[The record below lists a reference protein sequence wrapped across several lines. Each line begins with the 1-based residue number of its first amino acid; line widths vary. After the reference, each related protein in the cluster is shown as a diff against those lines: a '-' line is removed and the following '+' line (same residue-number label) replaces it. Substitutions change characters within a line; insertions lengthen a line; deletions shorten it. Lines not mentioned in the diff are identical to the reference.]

1 MASSEAWPIGD
12 GKMARRVRGQD
23 WSATPLGGVGTW
35 PQCLKTIVDLSLASR
50 QAMMLAWGP
59 ERILF
64 YNDPCAPILGD
75 YHPHALGMPLDMAW
89 PSLWDEIKRLAERIQ
104 AGEAIAFDALPL
116 VTTRNGRREQGWW
129 TFSFSP
135 LRDESGAV
143 AGLLGVVVD
152 ASDKVRADR
161 AEATLRVREA
171 DLERVQRIGEV
182 GGLDIDIADN
192 MTSWRSPEYLRL
204 HGLPPTPRQETHEQ
218 WRERVHPADRANA
231 EAQLHA
237 ALNGD
242 GTSYDSEY
250 RIIRPSDGAVRWIRA
265 RADIKRDTD
274 GKAVRLVGAHLDIT
288 DQKRANEVLRQSERR
303 QAFLLELSDRLQA
316 LSDPG
321 AVAEAACRILVEELQ
336 AGRAQYAVMV
346 EDLPNA
352 EIAEI
357 RGEAVRFGSPMVLR
371 FPMNVYGARLSGLLR
386 SGHTMV
392 LTDVAH
398 DPRIMEEQKE
408 FLRSAGSQAVI
419 AVPRVEAGRLAM
431 KLTVHD
437 RRRREW
443 TAQDVS
449 LVEEVAERIW
459 TAIERAR
466 AAAAL
471 RASEE
476 KYRALFESMDE
487 AYAVVEVLKDQV
499 GRWVDFRF
507 LDANPAF
514 MEHTSM
520 PYPVGKTAA
529 ELLGTPNQRWTQLY
543 GQALDTGDPIRI
555 EETEHTLGRTFDLNI
570 FTLDRNRNRVA
581 ILFTDITR
589 RKQIEVALR
598 ESEEQFRTLADTA
611 PALIWRNDAKGENL
625 FINRNFLDFTGKSA
639 DEIRGGGWQRLFHP
653 DEAPVHVADYL
664 AAVQAE
670 RAWQKTSRIKRHD
683 GAWRW
688 FENHAQPVLDA
699 DNKYAGHVGASIDIT
714 DRVEA
719 ERALRELQERQAFLL
734 KLSDALR
741 LIPDAYDVQTTTT
754 RLVAEH
760 LGVDRT
766 MYAEVD
772 GEHGAETGRI
782 RTQFIRQSV
791 EGQPR
796 VARFPE
802 HFTFDPFGPH
812 TMAARYRGEPLVVTD
827 VGKDPAFSAAERDA
841 WQKAGVRAAIVAP
854 LAKGGRLVAEFGV
867 HCIEARDWTRDEV
880 ALVQEVA
887 ERTWAA
893 VERARAEAALRNS
906 EALFRTLAEVIEDVF
921 YVTDLDAGRLDYLSP
936 AYEAVWG
943 RPAAELT
950 ADLSR
955 FIETIH
961 PEDRAAVEANK
972 AQQARGETVHS
983 EYRILRPD
991 GEVRWIFDRCFPIP
1005 DGCRRLSAGIATD
1018 VTQHRTAEE
1027 RVRTSDERF
1036 RQFGEAS
1043 QDVLWIRDAETLSW
1057 EYLTP
1062 AFETIYGLS
1071 REEAL
1076 RGSNFRNW
1084 VELIVP
1090 DDRERALDMIRQ
1102 VRAGKRVSFEYRIR
1116 RPIDGQVRWLRN
1128 TDFPIYDGMGRIIRI
1143 GGIGRDITESKA
1155 VEARLIESEGR
1166 LRSAMDVAQVGLWD
1180 WNMRTGDITWS
1191 AEHFRMEGY
1200 SVNGVTP
1207 SYETWAAPIHPED
1220 RAETE
1225 AALHHAMETR
1235 EEYVREFRVVHPDGS
1250 VHWLNARGRFF
1261 YDTQNQPIRMIGAM
1275 VETTARRESEDR
1287 MAVLVAELQHRTK
1300 NLMGVV
1306 RAVGEQTL
1314 RTSENLSDFAPRF
1327 RDRMSALTRVQNL
1340 LSRLSGE
1347 NRITFDELIRTEIEA
1362 LGLVAKE
1369 KGRVTLKGPRGVLL
1383 RSSTVQTFALALHEL
1398 ATNAVKYGALK
1409 EDNGETGGRLS
1420 VEWSLGR
1427 EAGQPW
1433 LYVDWREHGVAMPP
1447 KDAPP
1452 QGGGAGRQLIE
1463 RALPYQLGARTTYVM
1478 QDEGVRCT
1486 IALAVSEK
1494 SAGKAE
1500 DDD

>member
-12 GKMARRVRGQD
+12 GEMARRVRGQD
-23 WSATPLGGVGTW
+23 WSATPLGSVGTW

-64 YNDPCAPILGD
+64 YNNACAAILGD

-89 PSLWDEIKRLAERIQ
+89 PSLWNEIKRLAERIQ

-116 VTTRNGRREQGWW
+116 VTTRDGHSEGGWW

-152 ASDKVRADR
+152 ASDKLRADR

-204 HGLPPTPRQETHEQ
+204 HGLPPTPRQETHEK

-231 EAQLHA
+231 EAQLRV

-265 RADIKRDTD
+265 RADITRDTD

-303 QAFLLELSDRLQA
+303 QAFLLELSDRLQP

-321 AVAEAACRILVEELQ
+321 AVAEAACRVLVEELQ
-336 AGRAQYAVMV
+336 ASRAQYAAIVD
-346 EDLPNA
+346 DLPGA
-352 EIAEI
+352 EIAEL
-357 RGEAVRFGSPMVLR
+357 RGESVRFGSPMVRR
-371 FPMNVYGARLSGLLR
+371 FPVKVYGDRLAGLIR
-386 SGHTMV
+386 SGHTVV
-392 LTDVAH
+392 LTEVAH
-398 DPRIMEEQKE
+398 DPRISEEEKE
-408 FLRSAGSQAVI
+408 FLRSTGLQAAI
-419 AVPRVEAGRLAM
+419 TVPRVKAGRLVM
-431 KLTVHD
+431 TLSVHD

-449 LVEEVAERIW
+449 LVEDAAERIW
-459 TAIERAR
+459 TAVERAR
-466 AAAAL
+466 AEAALRESEARHRLLIDSWTQTMWETDADGVITADSPSWRAYTGQTFEQWRGEGWLDAIHPDDRAYAERRWREAIAAREPVNAEFRLRSPDGGWHWTNILAAPVLDASGKVEKWAGMNINIDARKHAEAAL

-487 AYAVVEVLKDQV
+487 AYAVVEMLKDDA
-499 GRWVDFRF
+499 GHWVDFRF

-520 PYPVGKTAA
+520 PYPVGKTAT
-529 ELLGTPNQRWTQLY
+529 ELLGTPNQRWTELY
-543 GQALDTGDPIRI
+543 GKALDTGEPIRI
-555 EETEHTLGRTFDLNI
+555 EETEHMLGRTFDLNI
-570 FTLDRNRNRVA
+570 FTLDRDGNRVA
-581 ILFTDITR
+581 ILFTNITR
-589 RKQIEVALR
+589 RKQIEAALR

-653 DEAPVHVADYL
+653 DEAPAHVADYL

-670 RAWQKTSRIKRHD
+670 RAWQKTSRIERHD
-683 GAWRW
+683 GTWRW
-688 FENHAQPVLDA
+688 FENHARPLLDA
-699 DNKYAGHVGASIDIT
+699 NKNYAGHVGASIDIT

-719 ERALRELQERQAFLL
+719 ERELRELQERQAFLL

-766 MYAEVD
+766 MYAEVE
-772 GEHGAETGRI
+772 GEHGTEAGRI
-782 RTQFIRQSV
+782 RVQFVRQSADD
-791 EGQPR
+791 QPL
-796 VARFPE
+796 VARFPDR
-802 HFTFDPFGPH
+802 FTFDPFGAH
-812 TMAARYRGEPLVVTD
+812 TMAARYRGEPLVVRD
-827 VGKDPAFSAAERDA
+827 VDRDPAFGAAERAA

-854 LAKGGRLVAEFGV
+854 LAKGGRLMAEFGV
-867 HCIEARDWTRDEV
+867 HCIEARDWSDDEV
-880 ALVQEVA
+880 VLVQEVA

-893 VERARAEAALRNS
+893 AERARAEVALRGS
-906 EALFRTLAEVIEDVF
+906 E
-921 YVTDLDAGRLDYLSP
+921 
-936 AYEAVWG
+936 
-943 RPAAELT
+943 
-950 ADLSR
+950 
-955 FIETIH
+955 
-961 PEDRAAVEANK
+961 
-972 AQQARGETVHS
+972 
-983 EYRILRPD
+983 
-991 GEVRWIFDRCFPIP
+991 
-1005 DGCRRLSAGIATD
+1005 
-1018 VTQHRTAEE
+1018 
-1027 RVRTSDERF
+1027 ERF
-1036 RQFGEAS
+1036 RQFGKAS

-1071 REEAL
+1071 REDAL
-1076 RGSNFRNW
+1076 TGNNFRNW
-1084 VELIVP
+1084 AELIVP
-1090 DDRERALDMIRQ
+1090 DDRERALDMIRK
-1102 VRAGKRVSFEYRIR
+1102 VGGGERVSFEYRIR
-1116 RPIDGQVRWLRN
+1116 RPVDGQVRWLRN
-1128 TDFPIYDGMGRIIRI
+1128 TDFPIYDGTGRIIRI
-1143 GGIGRDITESKA
+1143 CGIGRDITESKA

-1180 WNMRTGDITWS
+1180 WNMRTGEIDWS

-1200 SVNGVTP
+1200 PVNGVTP

-1225 AALHHAMETR
+1225 AALHRAMETR
-1235 EEYVREFRVVHPDGS
+1235 EEYVREFRVLHPDGS

-1306 RAVGEQTL
+1306 RAVSEQML

-1327 RDRMSALTRVQNL
+1327 RDRMAALTRVQNL

-1362 LGLVAKE
+1362 LGPLAKE
-1369 KGRVTLKGPRGVLL
+1369 KGRVTLNGPGGVLL

-1409 EDNGETGGRLS
+1409 EQNGEISGRLS

-1447 KDAPP
+1447 KDAPA

-1478 QDEGVRCT
+1478 EDDGVRCT